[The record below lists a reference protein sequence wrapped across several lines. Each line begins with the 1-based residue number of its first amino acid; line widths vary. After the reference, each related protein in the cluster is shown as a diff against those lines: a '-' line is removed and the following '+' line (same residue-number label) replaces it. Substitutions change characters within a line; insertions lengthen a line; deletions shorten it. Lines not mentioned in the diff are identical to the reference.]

1 MDNFSFSTISDIKAE
16 EKRLHDEYT
25 QRLSELKSLQKSKET
40 TGQIFTKGLL
50 PIYVL
55 HILTKGP
62 ANGNDIAQKIGH
74 HTNGLWIPSTGG
86 IYPLLKKFEKESFVI
101 GTWDDP
107 KKKFQKIYSLTDK
120 GLVEY
125 EARRH
130 LLRPKIEEALRVFK
144 IIYTDLYK
152 N

>member
-1 MDNFSFSTISDIKAE
+1 MDDLSFSTISDIKAE

-86 IYPLLKKFEKESFVI
+86 IYPLLKKFEKESLVI

-107 KKKFQKIYSLTDK
+107 KKKFQKFYSLTPK
-120 GLVEY
+120 GEHEY
-125 EARRH
+125 LIRKNLMKPR
-130 LLRPKIEEALRVFK
+130 IEEALKVFK
-144 IIYTDLYK
+144 SIYKDIYL
-152 N
+152 

>member
-1 MDNFSFSTISDIKAE
+1 MDDLSFSTISDIKAE
-16 EKRLHDEYT
+16 EKRLHAEYT

-86 IYPLLKKFEKESFVI
+86 IYPLLKKFEKESLVI

-107 KKKFQKIYSLTDK
+107 KKKFQKFYSLTPK
-120 GLVEY
+120 GEHEY
-125 EARRH
+125 LIRKNLMKPR
-130 LLRPKIEEALRVFK
+130 IEEALKVFK
-144 IIYTDLYK
+144 SIYKDIYL
-152 N
+152 

>member
-1 MDNFSFSTISDIKAE
+1 MDDLSFSTISDIKAE
-16 EKRLHDEYT
+16 EKRLHDEYA

-86 IYPLLKKFEKESFVI
+86 IYPLLKKFEKESLVI
-101 GTWDDP
+101 GIWDDP
-107 KKKFQKIYSLTDK
+107 QKKFQKFYSLTPK
-120 GLVEY
+120 GEHEY
-125 EARRH
+125 IIRKNLMKPR
-130 LLRPKIEEALRVFK
+130 IEEALKVFK
-144 IIYTDLYK
+144 SIYKDIYL
-152 N
+152 